1 MAGFLINDYDT
12 DMKSWDDVAVPQL
25 DSLDHFPALSLTN
38 SATGR
43 KEPLK
48 GKPLYRMYVCGIT
61 PYDATHLGHAATYLT
76 FDLINRFLRA
86 AGSEVRYVQNITDID
101 DPLLERA
108 KRDGVDW
115 NDLAHQQID
124 LFRSDMTHLR
134 VIPPAHYIGA
144 VDAIPLVTNAIVEL
158 KSKDSIYTVDE
169 DLYFTVHSDK
179 QFGERSHLSE
189 DEMLQIF
196 SERGGD
202 PNREGKSHPLDCL
215 VWMSQRPNEPGWPS
229 PFGIGRP
236 GWHIECTAIAIKYL
250 EPSHEEDALIDI
262 QGGGSDLIFPHHEMC
277 AAQAQVLTAKPLSQ
291 TYVHAGMIGL
301 DGEKMSKSKG
311 NLVFVSKLIEAGRE
325 PIAIRWALMQSHYR
339 TDRMWSD
346 ELLVQSE
353 IEVARLRQAL
363 LQSQVAPTQELIV
376 NIIGYLADDLDTQSV
391 IAALNTWVDTTNSG
405 HTGGDVVSL
414 TKALDALLG
423 IRF

>member
-1 MAGFLINDYDT
+1 MITDYDT

-43 KEPLK
+43 KESLK
-48 GKPLYRMYVCGIT
+48 EKPLYRMYVCGIT

-124 LFRSDMTHLR
+124 LFRSDMTHLG

-158 KSKDSIYTVDE
+158 KSKKSIYTIDE

-250 EPSHEEDALIDI
+250 EPSREEDALIDI

-277 AAQAQVLTAKPLSQ
+277 AAQAQVLTGKPLSQ

-311 NLVFVSKLIEAGRE
+311 NLVFVSKLIDAGRE
-325 PIAIRWALMQSHYR
+325 PMAIRWALMQSHYR

-346 ELLVQSE
+346 ELFVQSE

-363 LQSQVAPTQELIV
+363 LQSQVAPTHELIV

-391 IAALNTWVDTTNSG
+391 IAALNAWVDTTNSG